1 MRNHLESDSIRALP
15 PIPSAIVVRIRR
27 GRELKK
33 KRAGYGRMRRTID
46 ILSYKQ
52 TQ

>member
-27 GRELKK
+27 GRELKEK
-33 KRAGYGRMRRTID
+33 SERKELVTEE
-46 ILSYKQ
+46 
-52 TQ
+52 